1 MSLPALTGRRGN
13 PGQVGVHSSAIRI
26 PGIERPDAPLPSFH
40 RLAFPLTGGL
50 TTFRTTLV
58 VTSPFTRR
66 SLPGIGEV
74 GANLPRSGYQTT
86 QRPTVGPLPSRGPE
100 IQSPVVFGFRFLCTP
115 PVSPHPPRSP
125 TLPQTTHAIE
135 MEAVQP
141 ETHTNTTKK
150 TQKHILCEKRDR
162 DRGEARRRARDKLL
176 LRNAGFRLGK
186 CSLQRY
192 RTRAS
197 RGGRG
202 FLPSRLPT
210 HGVAWHS
217 SVNETSLRVRH
228 VGILI
233 AF

>member
-1 MSLPALTGRRGN
+1 VLTCLEADTSQPSDPRWAPSPPEGRKYNPRWSLVSGF
-13 PGQVGVHSSAIRI
+13 SARH
-26 PGIERPDAPLPSFH
+26 P
-40 RLAFPLTGGL
+40 FPLT
-50 TTFRTTLV
+50 
-58 VTSPFTRR
+58 
-66 SLPGIGEV
+66 
-74 GANLPRSGYQTT
+74 
-86 QRPTVGPLPSRGPE
+86 
-100 IQSPVVFGFRFLCTP
+100 
-115 PVSPHPPRSP
+115 PPRSP

-217 SVNETSLRVRH
+217 SVNKTSLPVRH